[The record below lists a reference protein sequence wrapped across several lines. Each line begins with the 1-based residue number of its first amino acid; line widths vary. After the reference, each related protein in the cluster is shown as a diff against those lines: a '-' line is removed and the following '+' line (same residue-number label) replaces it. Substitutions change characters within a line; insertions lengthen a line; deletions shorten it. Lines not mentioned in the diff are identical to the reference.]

1 MSTYYRIPEMA
12 RQYTDYDMIRMHTEL
27 PDFPDFRTRLLYT
40 FLNKTGIS
48 ANFSELYAFVTSLVQ
63 LGLDTHDLVPAE
75 SVSGGRSVT
84 RSRQLKVLAGAYFSS
99 RFYHLLS
106 QAGQI
111 DIIRQLSHAVCE
123 VNRLKMNLYMRMKQV
138 KLTAEEYMRQSVNI
152 KMQLYLTFTR
162 QLEEKH
168 AAFWPDILYG
178 FTRCEVLLQ
187 EIFRSETLQN
197 FRCGWAFW
205 HVFQSGT
212 SEERKQLLGESTEI
226 GKLRAIVLKYNSTSE
241 LYRMLEEQLAQVFAK
256 IRELGTDK
264 LAKELLQIG
273 EPFLRFLS
281 KPKVLEEI

>member
-1 MSTYYRIPEMA
+1 
-12 RQYTDYDMIRMHTEL
+12 
-27 PDFPDFRTRLLYT
+27 
-40 FLNKTGIS
+40 
-48 ANFSELYAFVTSLVQ
+48 
-63 LGLDTHDLVPAE
+63 
-75 SVSGGRSVT
+75 
-84 RSRQLKVLAGAYFSS
+84 
-99 RFYHLLS
+99 
-106 QAGQI
+106 
-111 DIIRQLSHAVCE
+111 
-123 VNRLKMNLYMRMKQV
+123 
-138 KLTAEEYMRQSVNI
+138 
-152 KMQLYLTFTR
+152 
-162 QLEEKH
+162 
-168 AAFWPDILYG
+168 
-178 FTRCEVLLQ
+178 VLLQ